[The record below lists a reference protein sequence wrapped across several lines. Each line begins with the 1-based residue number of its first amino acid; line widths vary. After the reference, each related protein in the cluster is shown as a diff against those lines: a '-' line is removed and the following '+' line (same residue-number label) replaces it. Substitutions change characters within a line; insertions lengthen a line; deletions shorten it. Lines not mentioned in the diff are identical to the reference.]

1 MKRILSKIM
10 IYGVL
15 LCALLSAAVVSA
27 EEIKMIGTVS
37 KITMAADKK
46 SAVVIL
52 KDVKSGEE
60 VSITVEDELTLDKFN
75 DKRIV
80 DGDEIRCK
88 YDNEGGKNISKL
100 FRKTA
105 GC

>member
-1 MKRILSKIM
+1 MKKLCVWM
-10 IYGVL
+10 L
-15 LCALLSAAVVSA
+15 LLTMLALTGIANA

-60 VSITVEDELTLDKFN
+60 VSITVVDELTLDKFN

>member
-1 MKRILSKIM
+1 MKNRLIKIIL
-10 IYGVL
+10 
-15 LCALLSAAVVSA
+15 AAVTLVILALPAFA
-27 EEIKMIGTVS
+27 EELKMVGTVS
-37 KITMAADKK
+37 KITVSADKK
-46 SAVVIL
+46 SAVVVL

-60 VSITVEDELTLDKFN
+60 VNINVTDELTLDKFA

-80 DGDEIRCK
+80 EGDEIRCR
-88 YDNEGGKNISKL
+88 YDKDNGNLSRF

>member
-1 MKRILSKIM
+1 MNYQKSFRT
-10 IYGVL
+10 
-15 LCALLSAAVVSA
+15 LCAIILFALLAVSAAFA
-27 EEIKMIGTVS
+27 EEVKMVGTVA
-37 KITMAADKK
+37 KITLSADKK

-60 VSITVEDELTLDKFN
+60 VSINVTDELTLDKFG

-80 DGDEIRCK
+80 EGDEIRCR
-88 YDNEGGKNISKL
+88 YDNDGGKNLSKY

>member
-1 MKRILSKIM
+1 MRKFCVWMLLAL
-10 IYGVL
+10 VL
-15 LCALLSAAVVSA
+15 GAGIAHA
-27 EEIKMIGTVS
+27 EEVKMVGTVS

-60 VSITVEDELTLDKFN
+60 VTINVTDELTLDKFG

-80 DGDEIRCK
+80 DGDEIRCR
-88 YDNEGGKNISKL
+88 YDNEGGKNVSKY